1 MVQQTDWRTLLQ
13 EFNAG
18 AVSRRLFVSSALA
31 LGASGG
37 AIAKALAQDGCG
49 PCEEVHSVAAKSMQA
64 TPGTGGPIYPEG
76 WIGPM
81 VEPQEPLS
89 AEKVTLRV
97 VVPNSENAGDWAT
110 NSFTTWLEERTNV
123 HIEFQEIAGT
133 TEERRVVINA
143 MIAGG
148 DLPDIFMGDEGV
160 DFTPAQLLFYGQQ
173 GIFIPLNDLIAQHSP
188 RYAKIIT
195 DYPTVADIIT
205 APDGNIYT
213 MPNVNDC
220 YHCQGSC
227 KLWINKAWL
236 DQLGLAVPQTVD
248 EFEAALKAFKE
259 MDPNG
264 NGQADELGLVSGVGD
279 EVWTGVVSSNS
290 GRSNGSLDNFFMG
303 SFLYNPGEPWLVLN
317 EGKVD
322 VTFNKPGWREG
333 LKYLNRL
340 YAGGLVAP
348 ESFSQNDEGLK
359 RMGDNPDGA
368 LIGAAPGGYWG
379 VFLTI
384 DQQTD
389 GARWEEY
396 VTVPPLTG
404 PDGTRVAGWNHYG
417 AASTNGRFVITSS
430 CEQPE
435 IAVAWADA
443 QYELETLLRGYHGVL
458 GEHWAW
464 AEEGEMGI
472 NGKQGVWKPLV
483 TWASDAMR
491 GAWWDQR
498 NSSYRSSDFRLAEV
512 VDPENPTFEAPL
524 YQNTVENYFP
534 YAEDISLQLPPL
546 YLTEEQ
552 AGQVGELA
560 TTINGYVL
568 ESIAAFTLGDRDP
581 NDDGAWDEYISTL
594 DSMGVA
600 PYLESW
606 QAAYDAKGGGQ

>member
-1 MVQQTDWRTLLQ
+1 MVQSDWQRLLRDL
-13 EFNAG
+13 NAG
-18 AVSRRLFVSSALA
+18 AVSRRVFVSSALA

-37 AIAKALAQDGCG
+37 AIASALAQESCG
-49 PCEEVHSVAAKSMQA
+49 PCADVEAAAKSMQG
-64 TPGTGGPIYPEG
+64 TPSAGGPIYPEG
-76 WIGPM
+76 WVGPA
-81 VEPQEPLS
+81 VEPQAPLS
-89 AEKVTLRV
+89 AEKVTLKV
-97 VVPNSENAGDWAT
+97 VVPHSDNAGDWAT
-110 NSFTTWLEERTNV
+110 NSFSQWFEERTNV

-133 TEERRVVINA
+133 PDERRVVINA

-148 DLPDIFMGDEGV
+148 DLPDIFMGA
-160 DFTPAQLLFYGQQ
+160 DFTPAQMLLYGQQ
-173 GIFIPLNDLIAQHSP
+173 GLFLGLNDLIASHAP
-188 RYAKIIT
+188 RIPKIFS
-195 DYPTVADIIT
+195 DYPTVKDIVT
-205 APDGNIYT
+205 APDGQIYS
-213 MPNVNDC
+213 MPYINDC

-236 DQLGLAVPQTVD
+236 DKLGLAVPQTVD

-264 NGQADELGLVSGVGD
+264 NGQADEIGLVSGTGD
-279 EVWTGVVSSNS
+279 TVWNGVVSANS
-290 GRSNGSLDNFFMG
+290 GRSNGSIDNFFMG
-303 SFLYNPGEPWLVLN
+303 SYLYNPGEPWLVLN

-340 YAGGLVAP
+340 YAGGLIAP
-348 ESFSQNDEGLK
+348 ETFSQNDEGLK
-359 RMGDNPDGA
+359 RMGDNADA
-368 LIGAAPGGYWG
+368 AIIGAATGGWWG
-379 VFLTI
+379 VFLTV
-384 DQQTD
+384 DQTTE

-396 VTVPPLTG
+396 VTVPPLAG
-404 PDGTRVAGWNHYG
+404 PDGTRVAGWNYYG
-417 AASTNGRFVITSS
+417 AASVNGRMVITTA
-430 CEQPE
+430 CKNPE

-443 QYELETLLRGYHGVL
+443 QYELETLLRSYHGVL
-458 GEHWAW
+458 GEHWRW

-491 GAWWDQR
+491 GTWWDQYGVG
-498 NSSYRSSDFRLAEV
+498 YRSSDFRLSEA
-512 VDPENPTFEAPL
+512 VDPANPTFESPL
-524 YQNTVENYFP
+524 YQNTVDNYFP
-534 YAEDISLQLPPL
+534 YKEDISLQVPPL

-568 ESIAAFTLGDRDP
+568 ESLAAFTIGDKDP
-581 NDDGAWDEYISTL
+581 NDDGAWDEYVSTL